1 MPTPDNARPSFWSLL
16 MIPGVV
22 IAMALG
28 DWLRGEG
35 PFAPEIACEA
45 GEIVSHEGVMVTRAE
60 RRADEIR
67 LELADGSRVAID
79 AKHDCAR
86 PDGP

>member
-1 MPTPDNARPSFWSLL
+1 
-16 MIPGVV
+16 
-22 IAMALG
+22 
-28 DWLRGEG
+28 
-35 PFAPEIACEA
+35 
-45 GEIVSHEGVMVTRAE
+45 MVTRAE